1 MGNAKEKNGYVKE
14 YIETEGLAMILS
26 KEYGLILFHLE
37 SVWIDGEKFDAAKTR
52 NKLPAGTEVKFFD
65 KTYQGAEYKELSED
79 SVIHQAVA
87 VWTGE
92 RPEHL
97 LKKVQE
103 EEYKK
108 KLEEHRKSFM
118 LYLRGEVFLR
128 AALVR
133 VKCEIAGYLSDNM
146 GIAEHKDENDKKL
159 TSFSTQTTLKSSR
172 KTFVS
177 MENLPSRFYP
187 WDVSFL
193 WTLDVFI
200 FLVLRTLNIRRLL
213 F

>member
-1 MGNAKEKNGYVKE
+1 MST
-14 YIETEGLAMILS
+14 IQ
-26 KEYGLILFHLE
+26 EYGLILFHLDA
-37 SVWIDGEKFDAAKTR
+37 VWVDGEKFEAGKTR
-52 NKLPAGTEVKFFD
+52 TKLVPGTEVKFFD
-65 KTYQGAEYKELSED
+65 KTYKGAEYKELSED
-79 SVIHQAVA
+79 SLIHQAVA

-97 LKKVQE
+97 LKKIQE

-146 GIAEHKDENDKKL
+146 GIAEHKDENDKKINIFFHTDDVKVFKKDIREYGKPAKQIL
-159 TSFSTQTTLKSSR
+159 PVRQSNHFHN
-172 KTFVS
+172 S
-177 MENLPSRFYP
+177 MNK
-187 WDVSFL
+187 
-193 WTLDVFI
+193 
-200 FLVLRTLNIRRLL
+200 L

>member
-1 MGNAKEKNGYVKE
+1 M
-14 YIETEGLAMILS
+14 
-26 KEYGLILFHLE
+26 
-37 SVWIDGEKFDAAKTR
+37 WIDGEKFEAGKTR
-52 NKLPAGTEVKFFD
+52 TKLVPGTEVKFFD
-65 KTYQGAEYKELSED
+65 KTYKGAEYKELSED
-79 SVIHQAVA
+79 SLIHQAVA

-97 LKKVQE
+97 LKKIQE

-146 GIAEHKDENDKKL
+146 GIAEHKDENDKKINIFFH
-159 TSFSTQTTLKSSR
+159 TDDVKVFKKDIREYGKPAKQI
-172 KTFVS
+172 
-177 MENLPSRFYP
+177 LPVRQSKHFYNSLNKLFLR
-187 WDVSFL
+187 WDVWFL
-193 WTLDVFI
+193 LTPAEFTLVAS
-200 FLVLRTLNIRRLL
+200 RMLNTR

>member
-1 MGNAKEKNGYVKE
+1 MST
-14 YIETEGLAMILS
+14 IQ
-26 KEYGLILFHLE
+26 EYGLILFHLDA
-37 SVWIDGEKFDAAKTR
+37 VWVDGEKFEAGKTR
-52 NKLPAGTEVKFFD
+52 TKLVPGTEVKFFD
-65 KTYQGAEYKELSED
+65 KTYKGAEYKELSED
-79 SVIHQAVA
+79 SLIHQAVA

-97 LKKVQE
+97 LKKIQE

-146 GIAEHKDENDKKL
+146 GIAEHKDENDKKINIFFH
-159 TSFSTQTTLKSSR
+159 TDDVKVFKKDIREYGKPAKQI
-172 KTFVS
+172 
-177 MENLPSRFYP
+177 LP
-187 WDVSFL
+187 V
-193 WTLDVFI
+193 
-200 FLVLRTLNIRRLL
+200 RLSEA
-213 F
+213 FNR

>member
-1 MGNAKEKNGYVKE
+1 MTNEKLCLKWIDFQNLVQVSFGYLRTDNDFADVTLV
-14 YIETEGLAMILS
+14 TE
-26 KEYGLILFHLE
+26 
-37 SVWIDGEKFDAAKTR
+37 DGEKFEAGKTR
-52 NKLPAGTEVKFFD
+52 TKLVPGTEVKFFD
-65 KTYQGAEYKELSED
+65 KTYKGAEYKELSED
-79 SVIHQAVA
+79 SLIHQAVA

-97 LKKVQE
+97 LKKIQE

-146 GIAEHKDENDKKL
+146 GIAEHKDENDKKINIFFH
-159 TSFSTQTTLKSSR
+159 TD
-172 KTFVS
+172 
-177 MENLPSRFYP
+177 
-187 WDVSFL
+187 DVK
-193 WTLDVFI
+193 VFKKD
-200 FLVLRTLNIRRLL
+200 IREYGKPAKQI
-213 F
+213 